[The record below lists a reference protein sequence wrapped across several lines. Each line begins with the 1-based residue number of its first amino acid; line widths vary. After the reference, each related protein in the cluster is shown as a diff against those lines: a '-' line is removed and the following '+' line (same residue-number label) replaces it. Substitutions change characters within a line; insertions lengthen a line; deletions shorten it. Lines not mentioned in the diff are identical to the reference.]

1 MKIEISLS
9 GLIKLPPNLVSHVQ
23 NLVRI
28 KLLSYALYSTESSEY
43 SEVHALIER
52 LMKEY
57 NIEPIDFMAAMQ
69 HTETNVDVSGLPKSY
84 YKFMSLQ
91 DGIIIGLDNVNSK
104 SAAYFSKPNKLF
116 VCTAG
121 LRKYLFSKFTVFYR
135 DLKSYFDEL
144 DATVLHELTHYVQHN
159 FLHEANKGMKSRYDS
174 RRPDFDVDDY
184 YSSQIEFDPQIKTEV
199 AHLLEFCK
207 RHYGTFRIEDSQI
220 NALVSYY
227 VGAKSE
233 AETSKL
239 VTPSVLVS
247 DFFKSLKKV
256 KPMAYKKAIRLFST
270 EFISQYNK
278 RFPK

>member
-1 MKIEISLS
+1 MEIQISLS
-9 GLIKLPPNLVSHVQ
+9 GLIKLPPNLVSNVQ

-84 YKFMSLQ
+84 YKFMSLR
-91 DGIIIGLDNVNSK
+91 DGIIIGLDNVNFK

-116 VCTAG
+116 ICTAS
-121 LRKYLFSKFTVFYR
+121 LRKYLFSKYTVFYR

-174 RRPDFDVDDY
+174 RKPDFDEDDY
-184 YSSQIEFDPQIKTEV
+184 YSSQIEFDPTIKTEA

-207 RHYGTFRIEDSQI
+207 RYYGAFRLEDSQI
-220 NALVSYY
+220 NALVAYY
-227 VGAKSE
+227 VSAKSE
-233 AETSKL
+233 AHTSKV
-239 VTPSVLVS
+239 VTPSIEVS
-247 DFFKSLKKV
+247 KFFRSLKKV
-256 KPMAYKKAIRLFST
+256 KPVAYKKAIKLFST
-270 EFISQYNK
+270 EFMRLYNQ
-278 RFPK
+278 RFPR